1 MALVRDR
8 WRSHLL
14 QTLSGTD
21 DGSPPWV
28 RELALGDDAGLFGPG
43 SASWAVHGGM
53 ATMVAGIRALLV
65 QALHPGAMAGVHDWS
80 RYREDP
86 LGRLTGT
93 IRWLITVT
101 FGDRATAE
109 RSSAMVRGL
118 HRRVQGAYV
127 DAFGMPRT
135 YHAADPE
142 LIEWVHLAFT
152 ESFLTCHEIWE
163 AEIPGGPDAYVREWA
178 TAGAL
183 IGLSDPPVTAAE
195 LRGRLA
201 AVGEAG
207 ILKVDSRVLD
217 VVRFIRT
224 PPLAKGMMPA
234 YRIMFAGAVG
244 SLHPVHRRMLGLAK
258 PWFLA
263 VPATGAVLR
272 SAKSLLGERSTS
284 EEAALNRIARLQRE
298 ASRTAGNEQPA
309 ARDQIARTRL
319 LRGS

>member
-1 MALVRDR
+1 MAMVRDR

-21 DGSPPWV
+21 DGSPQWV
-28 RELALGDDAGLFGPG
+28 RDLAHGSDAGFFGPG

-109 RSSAMVRGL
+109 RSSAMVRSL
-118 HRRVQGAYV
+118 HQRVKGEYV
-127 DAFGMPRT
+127 DAFGTPRS
-135 YHAADPE
+135 YAASDPE

-152 ESFLTCHEIWE
+152 DSFLTCHEIWE
-163 AEIPGGPDAYVREWA
+163 TAIPGGPDAYVREWA

-183 IGLSDPPVTAAE
+183 IGLADPPVTAAE
-195 LRGRLA
+195 LRGRLT
-201 AVGEAG
+201 AVAEAG
-207 ILKVDSRVLD
+207 MLTSDDRVLD
-217 VVRFIRT
+217 VVRFVRN
-224 PPLAKGMMPA
+224 PPLARGMMPA
-234 YRIMFAGAVG
+234 YRIVFAGAVG
-244 SLHPVHRRMLGLAK
+244 SLDPVHRRMLGLSRPAR
-258 PWFLA
+258 LA

-284 EEAALNRIARLQRE
+284 EEAALDRIARLER
-298 ASRTAGNEQPA
+298 NA
-309 ARDQIARTRL
+309 A
-319 LRGS
+319 

>member
-1 MALVRDR
+1 MVRDR

-21 DGSPPWV
+21 DGSPQWV
-28 RELALGDDAGLFGPG
+28 RDLAGGADAGFFGPG

-118 HRRVQGAYV
+118 HQRVKGEYV
-127 DAFGMPRT
+127 DAFGMTRS
-135 YHAADPE
+135 YAASDPE

-152 ESFLTCHEIWE
+152 DSFLTCHEIWE
-163 AEIPGGPDAYVREWA
+163 PEIPGGPDAYVREWA
-178 TAGAL
+178 TAGRPHRAVRTRP
-183 IGLSDPPVTAAE
+183 SPPP
-195 LRGRLA
+195 
-201 AVGEAG
+201 
-207 ILKVDSRVLD
+207 S
-217 VVRFIRT
+217 
-224 PPLAKGMMPA
+224 
-234 YRIMFAGAVG
+234 
-244 SLHPVHRRMLGLAK
+244 
-258 PWFLA
+258 
-263 VPATGAVLR
+263 
-272 SAKSLLGERSTS
+272 SAD
-284 EEAALNRIARLQRE
+284 
-298 ASRTAGNEQPA
+298 ASRPSPRPA
-309 ARDQIARTRL
+309 
-319 LRGS
+319 S

>member
-1 MALVRDR
+1 MVRDR

-21 DGSPPWV
+21 DGSPQWV
-28 RELALGDDAGLFGPG
+28 RDLAGGTDAGFFGPG
-43 SASWAVHGGM
+43 SASWTVHGGM

-80 RYREDP
+80 RYRDDP

-101 FGDRATAE
+101 FGDRNTAE

-118 HRRVQGAYV
+118 HQRVKGEFV
-127 DAFGMPRT
+127 DAFGVTRS
-135 YHAADPE
+135 YAASDPE

-152 ESFLTCHEIWE
+152 DSFLTCHEIWE
-163 AEIPGGPDAYVREWA
+163 QEIPGGPDAYVREWA

-183 IGLSDPPVTAAE
+183 IGLSDPPFTAADM
-195 LRGRLA
+195 RGRLA
-201 AVGEAG
+201 AVADAG
-207 ILKVDSRVLD
+207 ILKSDERVLD
-217 VVRFIRT
+217 VVRFIRN
-224 PPLAKGMMPA
+224 PPLARGMMPA

-244 SLHPVHRRMLGLAK
+244 SLDPAHRRMLGLRK
-258 PWFLA
+258 PSVLA

-284 EEAALNRIARLQRE
+284 EEAALRRIARL
-298 ASRTAGNEQPA
+298 AGGA
-309 ARDQIARTRL
+309 
-319 LRGS
+319 G

>member
-1 MALVRDR
+1 MGTVRDR

-28 RELALGDDAGLFGPG
+28 LELATGTDAGFFGPG

-80 RYREDP
+80 RYRDDP

-101 FGDRATAE
+101 FGDEATAE
-109 RSSAMVRGL
+109 RSSAMVRAL
-118 HRRVQGAYV
+118 HQRVKGEYV
-127 DAFGMPRT
+127 DAFGVTRS
-135 YHAADPE
+135 YAASDPE

-152 ESFLTCHEIWE
+152 DSFLTCHEIWE
-163 AEIPGGPDAYVREWA
+163 PEIPGGPDAYVREWA

-183 IGLSDPPVTAAE
+183 IGLSDPPVTAAD

-201 AVGEAG
+201 AVAERG
-207 ILKVDSRVLD
+207 ILTADARVLD
-217 VVRFIRT
+217 VVRFIRN
-224 PPLAKGMMPA
+224 PPLARGMIPA

-244 SLHPVHRRMLGLAK
+244 SLDPVHRRMLGLAR
-258 PWFLA
+258 PSPLA
-263 VPATGAVLR
+263 VPATGVVLR

-284 EEAALNRIARLQRE
+284 EEAALHRIARLQRE
-298 ASRTAGNEQPA
+298 AA
-309 ARDQIARTRL
+309 
-319 LRGS
+319 

>member
-1 MALVRDR
+1 VRDLA
-8 WRSHLL
+8 H
-14 QTLSGTD
+14 
-21 DGSPPWV
+21 GS
-28 RELALGDDAGLFGPG
+28 DAGFFGPG

-109 RSSAMVRGL
+109 RSSAMVRSL
-118 HRRVQGAYV
+118 HQRVKGEYV
-127 DAFGMPRT
+127 DAFGTPRS
-135 YHAADPE
+135 YAASDPE

-152 ESFLTCHEIWE
+152 DSFLTCHEIWE
-163 AEIPGGPDAYVREWA
+163 TAIPGGPDAYVREWA

-183 IGLSDPPVTAAE
+183 IGLADPPVTAAE
-195 LRGRLA
+195 LRGRLT
-201 AVGEAG
+201 AVAEAG
-207 ILKVDSRVLD
+207 ILKSDDRVLD
-217 VVRFIRT
+217 VVRFIRN
-224 PPLAKGMMPA
+224 PPLARGMMPA

-244 SLHPVHRRMLGLAK
+244 SLDPVHRRMLGLSRPAR
-258 PWFLA
+258 LA

-284 EEAALNRIARLQRE
+284 EEAALDRIARLERD
-298 ASRTAGNEQPA
+298 A
-309 ARDQIARTRL
+309 A
-319 LRGS
+319 

>member
-1 MALVRDR
+1 MAMVRDR

-28 RELALGDDAGLFGPG
+28 RDLAHGSDAGFFGPG

-109 RSSAMVRGL
+109 RSSAMVRSL
-118 HRRVQGAYV
+118 HQRVKGEYV
-127 DAFGMPRT
+127 DAFGTPRS
-135 YHAADPE
+135 YAASDPE

-152 ESFLTCHEIWE
+152 DSFLTCHEIWE
-163 AEIPGGPDAYVREWA
+163 TAIPGGPDAYVREWA

-183 IGLSDPPVTAAE
+183 IGLADPPVTAAE
-195 LRGRLA
+195 LRGRLT
-201 AVGEAG
+201 AVAEAG
-207 ILKVDSRVLD
+207 ILKSDDRVLD
-217 VVRFIRT
+217 VVRFIRN
-224 PPLAKGMMPA
+224 PPLARGMMPA

-244 SLHPVHRRMLGLAK
+244 SLDPVHRRMLGLSRPAR
-258 PWFLA
+258 LA

-284 EEAALNRIARLQRE
+284 EEAALDRIARLERD
-298 ASRTAGNEQPA
+298 A
-309 ARDQIARTRL
+309 A
-319 LRGS
+319 

>member
-1 MALVRDR
+1 MGTVRDR

-28 RELALGDDAGLFGPG
+28 LELATGTDAGFFGPG

-80 RYREDP
+80 RYRDDP

-101 FGDRATAE
+101 FGDEATAE
-109 RSSAMVRGL
+109 RSSAMVRAL
-118 HRRVQGAYV
+118 HQRVKGEYV
-127 DAFGMPRT
+127 DAFGVTRS
-135 YHAADPE
+135 YAASDPE

-152 ESFLTCHEIWE
+152 DSFLTCHEIWE
-163 AEIPGGPDAYVREWA
+163 PEIPGGPDAYVREWA
-178 TAGAL
+178 IAGAL
-183 IGLSDPPVTAAE
+183 IGLSDPPVTAAD

-201 AVGEAG
+201 AVAERG
-207 ILKVDSRVLD
+207 ILTADARVLD
-217 VVRFIRT
+217 VVRFIRN
-224 PPLAKGMMPA
+224 PPLARGMIPA

-244 SLHPVHRRMLGLAK
+244 SLDPVHRRMLGLAR
-258 PWFLA
+258 PSPLA
-263 VPATGAVLR
+263 VPATGVVLR

-284 EEAALNRIARLQRE
+284 EEAALHRIARLQRE
-298 ASRTAGNEQPA
+298 AA
-309 ARDQIARTRL
+309 
-319 LRGS
+319 

>member
-1 MALVRDR
+1 MSRVRDR

-21 DGSPPWV
+21 DGSPEWV
-28 RELALGDDAGLFGPG
+28 RELARGDDAGFFGPG

-93 IRWLITVT
+93 IRWLMTVT
-101 FGDRATAE
+101 FGDRTTAE

-118 HRRVQGAYV
+118 HRRVQGEYV
-127 DAFGMPRT
+127 DAFGMPRS
-135 YHAADPE
+135 YRASDPE

-152 ESFLTCHEIWE
+152 DSFLTCHEIWE
-163 AEIPGGPDAYVREWA
+163 AGIPGGPDAYVREWA

-195 LRGRLA
+195 LRGRLRAVA
-201 AVGEAG
+201 AAG
-207 ILKVDSRVLD
+207 ILKTDSRVLD
-217 VVRFIRT
+217 VVRFIRN
-224 PPLAKGMMPA
+224 PPLAKGMIPA
-234 YRIMFAGAVG
+234 YRIMFAGAVA
-244 SLHPVHRRMLGLAK
+244 SLDPVHRRMLGLDRPA
-258 PWFLA
+258 FLA

-272 SAKSLLGERSTS
+272 SARSLLGERSTS
-284 EEAALNRIARLQRE
+284 EEAALDRIARLQHEGVRAAE
-298 ASRTAGNEQPA
+298 PGLPA
-309 ARDQIARTRL
+309 A
-319 LRGS
+319 

>member
-1 MALVRDR
+1 MATVRDR

-21 DGSPPWV
+21 DGSPQWV
-28 RELALGDDAGLFGPG
+28 RDLAGGTDAGFFGPG

-80 RYREDP
+80 RYRDDP

-118 HRRVQGAYV
+118 HQRVKGEYV
-127 DAFGMPRT
+127 DAFGMTRS
-135 YHAADPE
+135 YAASDPE
-142 LIEWVHLAFT
+142 LVEWVHLAFT
-152 ESFLTCHEIWE
+152 DSFLTCHEIWE
-163 AEIPGGPDAYVREWA
+163 TEIPGGPDAYVREWA

-183 IGLSDPPVTAAE
+183 IGLSDPPVTAAD

-201 AVGEAG
+201 AVADAG
-207 ILKVDSRVLD
+207 MLTSDDRVLD
-217 VVRFIRT
+217 VVRFIRN
-224 PPLAKGMMPA
+224 PPLARGMIPA

-244 SLHPVHRRMLGLAK
+244 SLDPVHRRMLGLSR
-258 PWFLA
+258 PSMLA

-284 EEAALNRIARLQRE
+284 EEAALQRIARLAGE
-298 ASRTAGNEQPA
+298 AA
-309 ARDQIARTRL
+309 
-319 LRGS
+319 

>member
-28 RELALGDDAGLFGPG
+28 RELARGDDAGFFGPG

-118 HRRVQGAYV
+118 HRRVQGEYV

-135 YHAADPE
+135 YRAGDPE

-152 ESFLTCHEIWE
+152 DSFLTCHGIWE
-163 AEIPGGPDAYVREWA
+163 AQIPGGPDAYVREWA

-201 AVGEAG
+201 AVEEAG

-217 VVRFIRT
+217 VVRFIRN

-244 SLHPVHRRMLGLAK
+244 SLDPAHRRMLGLAK
-258 PWFLA
+258 PSFLA

-284 EEAALNRIARLQRE
+284 EEAALDRIARLQRE
-298 ASRTAGNEQPA
+298 ASRSAGTEQPA
-309 ARDQIARTRL
+309 A
-319 LRGS
+319 

>member
-1 MALVRDR
+1 MAMVRER

-21 DGSPPWV
+21 DGSPQWV
-28 RELALGDDAGLFGPG
+28 RELALGDDAGFFGPG

-118 HRRVQGAYV
+118 HRRVQGDYV
-127 DAFGMPRT
+127 DAFGVPRT
-135 YHAADPE
+135 YRASDPE

-152 ESFLTCHEIWE
+152 DSFLTCHEIWDR
-163 AEIPGGPDAYVREWA
+163 EIPGGPDAYVREWA

-183 IGLSDPPVTAAE
+183 IGLSDPPVTADE

-201 AVGEAG
+201 AAADAG
-207 ILKVDSRVLD
+207 VLKVDSRVLD
-217 VVRFIRT
+217 VVRFIRN

-244 SLHPVHRRMLGLAK
+244 SLDPMHRRMLGLAK
-258 PWFLA
+258 PGFFA

-284 EEAALNRIARLQRE
+284 EEAALTRIARLRNV
-298 ASRTAGNEQPA
+298 AADAADTDTADTEQPA
-309 ARDQIARTRL
+309 A
-319 LRGS
+319 